1 MWMPYPGKRAE
12 CMNEKKLFRI
22 LTVLGLASAA
32 LLGVFFLSGFLSGR
46 DRLDAEMKAYFG
58 ENTEFA
64 KDEEDKYIYCAYSL
78 RERPEAVWFQV
89 DKKDPL
95 ENNFIE
101 QMMKRDAL
109 TFWRTKD
116 REVYFVDHNK
126 EVYTLEEA
134 QTYRLEEPVYLS
146 LSCSSWEDLSACA
159 DEMKEWAE
167 YVGKDPRYFWNY
179 HQADVKTS
187 FNDVFTQFEVR
198 IKGKAFWVNF
208 SGAWILNRAGSGFKE
223 ELIDLMETEFDRL
236 FPGEP
241 KPEKPKEEPV
251 TEYEIRQRALEEE
264 EARQEAL
271 TEEEAWQESLEK
283 WVQTYDGEFEPEA
296 AAEFVL
302 EDSNVCYRLIN
313 TDYIMGN
320 YFYVLIKSTDG
331 KKTWELVNA
340 DPFDG
345 SMYGAAEITFQDENH
360 GTIAGIYTD
369 HSSNQYR
376 KKIYVTED
384 GGKTF
389 VESKRPQPR

>member
-1 MWMPYPGKRAE
+1 
-12 CMNEKKLFRI
+12 MNEKKLFWT
-22 LTVLGLASAA
+22 LVVLSLASAV
-32 LLGVFFLSGFLSGR
+32 LLGFFFLSGFLPGGE
-46 DRLDAEMKAYFG
+46 RLDAEMKVYFG
-58 ENTEFA
+58 ENTEFV

-89 DKKDPL
+89 DKKSPL

-101 QMMKRDAL
+101 QMMKQDAL
-109 TFWRTKD
+109 TFWRTKE
-116 REVYFVDHNK
+116 REVYFVNCNK

-167 YVGKDPRYFWNY
+167 YVREEPRYFWNY
-179 HQADVKTS
+179 HQADVAAS
-187 FNDVFTQFEVR
+187 FRDVFSQFEVR
-198 IKGKAFWVNF
+198 IKGKAFWVDF
-208 SGAWILNRAGSGFKE
+208 SGAWILNTTSGLKE
-223 ELIDLMETEFDRL
+223 ELMDLMETEFDKL
-236 FPGEP
+236 FPDEP
-241 KPEKPKEEPV
+241 KPEKPKEEPAA
-251 TEYEIRQRALEEE
+251 EYEIRQRALEEE

-271 TEEEAWQESLEK
+271 TEEEAWQEAMEK
-283 WVQTYDGEFEPEA
+283 WIQTYDGEFEPEA
-296 AAEFVL
+296 SAEFVL
-302 EDSNVCYRLIN
+302 EDGNACYRLIN
-313 TDYIMGN
+313 TDYVMGDC
-320 YFYVLIKSTDG
+320 FYVLIKSTDG